1 MFSWLKS
8 ITLSKNTGKYKNI
21 IIIIFAVR
29 LGTSKLQKNHII
41 KK

>member
-8 ITLSKNTGKYKNI
+8 TTLNKNIGKYKNI
-21 IIIIFAVR
+21 IITILAVR
-29 LGTSKLQKNHII
+29 LGTSKLQKNHTI